1 MNKKLKLSEC
11 PSCGSDNIGI
21 RTDKRGVAEYYCEDC
36 GKGLGKASS
45 ADLVGIIDLL
55 ISDNEPRKQSV
66 ERPKMPCKYC
76 TERYVMLQGTLQ
88 TRVIQV
94 PIEPVYC
101 PMCGRKLSEHDKDY

>member
-1 MNKKLKLSEC
+1 MNNKLCS
-11 PSCGSDNIGI
+11 SCGSNKVGI

-55 ISDNEPRKQSV
+55 RADNAPKQRASKPEPKD
-66 ERPKMPCKYC
+66 ERPPCKYC
-76 TERYVMLQGTLQ
+76 TERYVMLQGNIQ

-101 PMCGRKLSEHDKDY
+101 PMCGRKLSIHDRDY